1 MRRTRKRNI
10 YRLLAVIALWG
21 IAVALGFIAFQGS
34 TESSEPFVFDY
45 PLAQAPV
52 VNGVNGVDGKNGVD
66 GIDGVDGK
74 DGLDGRN
81 CLPATTVVDGVVIEY
96 EAGYEGEIGK

>member
-45 PLAQAPV
+45 LLAQAPV
-52 VNGVNGVDGKNGVD
+52 VNGVNGK
-66 GIDGVDGK
+66 
-74 DGLDGRN
+74 DGRN

-96 EAGYEGEIGK
+96 EEGYEGEIGK